1 MSGKESL
8 RILQVCS
15 AREAIY
21 GAALSLLTLAE
32 AQRAAGHQVDF
43 ATFSRKRFGSQVR
56 ARGFVNREFTVRTK
70 IDLFAALKM
79 RRYIRERRMDLVHTH
94 LSTSSVNGGL
104 AARLAKVPA
113 VSTVH
118 GLSGRLSFKFSDHLI
133 AVSEQVK
140 NHMVE
145 QGIPSSR
152 VSVVYNGLNLDE
164 FHADSDASRL
174 ALGLAQVGP
183 VIGTV
188 SRITALKGVD
198 DGIRVIGML
207 KEHFPNLCYVVV
219 GDGDALD
226 EVRAVTENLGLTKSV
241 RFVGYQNDIR
251 PYLAAMDLF
260 LFPTHKEAMG
270 VALVEAMA
278 TGLPSVAT
286 RVGGIP
292 EVLTPDVGILC
303 PARDVH
309 AMAEA
314 ALQLLTDSS
323 RRVEMG
329 AKAKLRAEKM
339 FSATAM
345 QSNTERVY
353 RALLQDW
360 SHGPHDRTPSAT
372 PV

>member
-1 MSGKESL
+1 MSDNSAL

-32 AQRAAGHQVDF
+32 AQREAGHQVDF
-43 ATFSRKRFGSQVR
+43 ATFVGKRFGSQVR
-56 ARGFVNREFTVRTK
+56 ARGFVNREFNVRAK
-70 IDLFAALKM
+70 LDIFAALKM
-79 RRYIRERRMDLVHTH
+79 RRYILDRRIDLVHTH

-104 AARLAKVPA
+104 AARLARVPA
-113 VSTVH
+113 LSTVH

-140 NHMVE
+140 NHMV
-145 QGIPSSR
+145 QQRIPSSQ
-152 VSVVYNGLNLDE
+152 VSVVYNGLNLKD

-174 ALGLAQVGP
+174 VLGLAEFGP

-188 SRITALKGVD
+188 SRITALKGVE
-198 DGIRVIGML
+198 DGVRVIRVL
-207 KEHFPNLCYVVV
+207 KEHFPNLIFLVV

-226 EVRAVTENLGLTKSV
+226 SVRAVTEDLGLSNHV
-241 RFVGYQNDIR
+241 RFVGYQTDIR

-260 LFPTHKEAMG
+260 LFPSHKEAMG

-278 TGLPSVAT
+278 SGLASVAT

-292 EVLTPDVGILC
+292 EVVTPDVGVLC
-303 PARDVH
+303 PAHDVPGL
-309 AMAEA
+309 AEA
-314 ALQLLTDSS
+314 ALSLLKDSS

-329 AKAKLRAEKM
+329 AKAKLRAEKV
-339 FSATAM
+339 FSSEAM
-345 QSNTERVY
+345 QLNTERVY
-353 RALLQDW
+353 RHVLQR
-360 SHGPHDRTPSAT
+360 GPQSRVAKPLSR
-372 PV
+372 V